1 MTPSEPSFTINP
13 VGEPDLDELL
23 VLVRAY
29 CDFYAVTP
37 TDRDLRALMLGLL
50 GAGGREGLQLLARDA
65 VGEPIGFATLLFTW
79 STTSAARAAV
89 MNDLYIAPGA
99 RGQGLAEA
107 LIDRCQIESARHGAA
122 KLTWIT
128 RPDNHRAQAVY
139 DRIGAHR
146 DPWVNNRID
155 LPAGSS
161 GPPSAESA
169 MEPANEREQ
178 HLPRL
183 LGVELDHVD
192 VRSVTARLVIRRELL
207 APTGYLHAA
216 TLVALADSACG
227 YGTLAGIPESAI
239 GFTTLELKSN
249 FLATAQ
255 HGVLLCHAQRRHGGG
270 TTQVWDAEVSCDQRL
285 LALFRCTQLVL
296 DARQQPERQG
306 ETT

>member
-1 MTPSEPSFTINP
+1 MTRPEPLFTINP
-13 VGEPDLDELL
+13 VSEPDLEELL

-29 CDFYAVTP
+29 CDFYSVTP
-37 TDRDLRALMLGLL
+37 TDRGLRVLMLGLL
-50 GAGGREGLQLLARDA
+50 AAGGREGLQLLARDPS
-65 VGEPIGFATLLFTW
+65 GEPVGFATLLFTW

-89 MNDLYIAPGA
+89 MNDLYIAPDA
-99 RGQGLAEA
+99 RGRGLAEA
-107 LIDRCQIESARHGAA
+107 LIDRCQAESAHRGAA

-139 DRIGAHR
+139 DRVGAHR
-146 DPWVNNRID
+146 DPWVNYRID
-155 LPAGSS
+155 LPAGPS

-169 MEPANEREQ
+169 MEPANEQER
-178 HLPRL
+178 HLPKL

-192 VRSVTARLVIRRELL
+192 AQSVTARLAIRGELL

-216 TLVALADSACG
+216 TLVALADTACG
-227 YGTLAGIPESAI
+227 YGTLAGLPDRAT
-239 GFTTLELKSN
+239 GFTTLELKTN

-296 DARQQPERQG
+296 DARQPPAQQDR
-306 ETT
+306 TT

>member
-1 MTPSEPSFTINP
+1 MTPLEPSFTINP
-13 VGEPDLDELL
+13 VGDHDLDELL

-37 TDRDLRALMLGLL
+37 TDRDLRALMVGLL
-50 GAGGREGLQLLARDA
+50 AAGGREGLQLLARDA
-65 VGEPIGFATLLFTW
+65 TGEPAGFATLLFTW

-89 MNDLYIAPGA
+89 MNDLYVAPHA
-99 RGQGLAEA
+99 RGQGLAQA
-107 LIDRCQIESARHGAA
+107 LIDRCQTKSAQHGAA

-139 DRIGAHR
+139 DRAGAHR
-146 DPWVNNRID
+146 DPWVTYRID
-155 LPAGSS
+155 LPTGSE
-161 GPPSAESA
+161 PPSARPTLTPA
-169 MEPANEREQ
+169 GEPAQ
-178 HLPRL
+178 HLPAL

-192 VRSVTARLVIRRELL
+192 AQSVTARLAIRRELL

-227 YGTLAGIPESAI
+227 YGTLAGLPESAT

-255 HGVLLCHAQRRHGGG
+255 HGVLLCHAQRRHGGA

-285 LALFRCTQLVL
+285 MALFRCTQLVL
-296 DARQQPERQG
+296 NARQPPERQEG
-306 ETT
+306 TT